1 MAELGYFFG
10 RAMFVKNKLIEAGA
24 EPGIKIW
31 GDQVQQA

>member
-24 EPGIKIW
+24 EPGIKI
-31 GDQVQQA
+31 